1 MRACLRCRIRNKIN
15 ESCWGGFFFHQNIFW
30 CKKAGQ
36 RAVKTSKR
44 SAASLFPIDAVVWQ
58 LKALGALTVS
68 HTNCRFHFVYPVCW
82 AINGT
87 TAVSHLK
94 KINIIIFFAHSVTP
108 GNRVCRELAD
118 TTPLEFAPG
127 DHRRSCPWRLI
138 IRPERGKQPS
148 IKLSPP
154 LTKKACHPFRWSLLL
169 LYLTPGTDNWAC
181 NHHGNWALER

>member
-15 ESCWGGFFFHQNIFW
+15 ESCWGVFFFHQNIFW

-36 RAVKTSKR
+36 RAVTTSKR

-68 HTNCRFHFVYPVCW
+68 HTNCRFHFVCPVCW

-94 KINIIIFFAHSVTP
+94 KINIIIFFAHSWKQSLPRNGRHHTTRICTRWSPPILSVTP
-108 GNRVCRELAD
+108 NN
-118 TTPLEFAPG
+118 P
-127 DHRRSCPWRLI
+127 PWKRQAAVNQALSASD
-138 IRPERGKQPS
+138 KKS
-148 IKLSPP
+148 LSPLP
-154 LTKKACHPFRWSLLL
+154 LIFASPVPDSRHR
-169 LYLTPGTDNWAC
+169 
-181 NHHGNWALER
+181 

>member
-15 ESCWGGFFFHQNIFW
+15 ESCWGVFFFHQNIFW

-36 RAVKTSKR
+36 RAVTTCKR

-68 HTNCRFHFVYPVCW
+68 HTNCRFHFVCPVCW

-108 GNRVCRELAD
+108 GNRVCREMAD
-118 TTPLEFAPG
+118 TTP
-127 DHRRSCPWRLI
+127 HRICTRW
-138 IRPERGKQPS
+138 
-148 IKLSPP
+148 SPP
-154 LTKKACHPFRWSLLL
+154 ILSVTPNNPPWKRQAAVNQALSASDKKACHPFCWSLLL
-169 LYLTPGTDNWAC
+169 LYLSPGTDNWAC

>member
-15 ESCWGGFFFHQNIFW
+15 ESCWGVFFFHQNIFW

-36 RAVKTSKR
+36 RAVTTCKR

-68 HTNCRFHFVYPVCW
+68 HTNCRFHFVCPVCW

-94 KINIIIFFAHSVTP
+94 KINIIIFFAHSWKQSLPRNGRHHTTRICTRWSPPILSVTP
-108 GNRVCRELAD
+108 NN
-118 TTPLEFAPG
+118 P
-127 DHRRSCPWRLI
+127 PWKRQAAVNQALSASD
-138 IRPERGKQPS
+138 KKS
-148 IKLSPP
+148 LSPLP
-154 LTKKACHPFRWSLLL
+154 LIFASPVPDSRHR
-169 LYLTPGTDNWAC
+169 
-181 NHHGNWALER
+181 

>member
-1 MRACLRCRIRNKIN
+1 MKVVG
-15 ESCWGGFFFHQNIFW
+15 GGFFFHQNIFW

-36 RAVKTSKR
+36 RAVTTSKR

-94 KINIIIFFAHSVTP
+94 KINIIIFFAHSWKQSLP
-108 GNRVCRELAD
+108 RNGRHH
-118 TTPLEFAPG
+118 TTRICTRWSPPILSVAPNNP
-127 DHRRSCPWRLI
+127 PWKRQAAVNQALSASD
-138 IRPERGKQPS
+138 KKS
-148 IKLSPP
+148 LSPLP
-154 LTKKACHPFRWSLLL
+154 LIFASPVPDSRHR
-169 LYLTPGTDNWAC
+169 
-181 NHHGNWALER
+181 

>member
-15 ESCWGGFFFHQNIFW
+15 ESCWGFFFFHQNIFW

-36 RAVKTSKR
+36 REVTTTKR

-68 HTNCRFHFVYPVCW
+68 HTNCRLHFVYPVCW

-94 KINIIIFFAHSVTP
+94 KINIIIFFAHSWKQSLPRNGRHHTTRICTRWSPPILSVTP
-108 GNRVCRELAD
+108 NN
-118 TTPLEFAPG
+118 P
-127 DHRRSCPWRLI
+127 PWKRQAAVNQALSASD
-138 IRPERGKQPS
+138 KKS
-148 IKLSPP
+148 LSPLP
-154 LTKKACHPFRWSLLL
+154 LIFASPVPDSRHR
-169 LYLTPGTDNWAC
+169 
-181 NHHGNWALER
+181 

>member
-1 MRACLRCRIRNKIN
+1 MRACLRCRIRNEIN
-15 ESCWGGFFFHQNIFW
+15 ESCWGVFFFHQNIFW

-36 RAVKTSKR
+36 RAVTTSKR

-94 KINIIIFFAHSVTP
+94 KINIIIFFAHSWKQSLP
-108 GNRVCRELAD
+108 RNGRHH
-118 TTPLEFAPG
+118 TTRICTRWSPPILSVAPNNP
-127 DHRRSCPWRLI
+127 PWKRQAAVNQALSASD
-138 IRPERGKQPS
+138 KKS
-148 IKLSPP
+148 LSPLP
-154 LTKKACHPFRWSLLL
+154 LIFASPVPESRHR
-169 LYLTPGTDNWAC
+169 
-181 NHHGNWALER
+181 

>member
-94 KINIIIFFAHSVTP
+94 KINIIIFFAHSWKQSLP
-108 GNRVCRELAD
+108 RNGRHH
-118 TTPLEFAPG
+118 TTRICTRWSPPILSVAPNNP
-127 DHRRSCPWRLI
+127 PWKRQAAVNQALSASD
-138 IRPERGKQPS
+138 KKS
-148 IKLSPP
+148 LSPLP
-154 LTKKACHPFRWSLLL
+154 LIFASPVPDSRHR
-169 LYLTPGTDNWAC
+169 
-181 NHHGNWALER
+181 

>member
-36 RAVKTSKR
+36 RAVTTCKR

-68 HTNCRFHFVYPVCW
+68 HTNCRFHFVCPVCW

-94 KINIIIFFAHSVTP
+94 KINIIIFFAHSWKQSLP
-108 GNRVCRELAD
+108 RNGRHH
-118 TTPLEFAPG
+118 TTRICTRWSPPILSVAPNNP
-127 DHRRSCPWRLI
+127 PWKRQAAVNQALSASD
-138 IRPERGKQPS
+138 KKS
-148 IKLSPP
+148 LSPLP
-154 LTKKACHPFRWSLLL
+154 LIFASPVPESRHR
-169 LYLTPGTDNWAC
+169 
-181 NHHGNWALER
+181 

>member
-15 ESCWGGFFFHQNIFW
+15 ESCWGVFFFHQNIFW

-36 RAVKTSKR
+36 RAVTTSKR

-94 KINIIIFFAHSVTP
+94 KINIIIFFAHSWKQSLPRNGRHHTTRICTRWSPPILSVTP
-108 GNRVCRELAD
+108 NN
-118 TTPLEFAPG
+118 P
-127 DHRRSCPWRLI
+127 PWKRQAAVNQALSASD
-138 IRPERGKQPS
+138 KKS
-148 IKLSPP
+148 LSPLP
-154 LTKKACHPFRWSLLL
+154 LIFASPVPDSRHR
-169 LYLTPGTDNWAC
+169 
-181 NHHGNWALER
+181 

>member
-36 RAVKTSKR
+36 RAVTTSKR

-94 KINIIIFFAHSVTP
+94 KINIIIFFAHSWKQSLP
-108 GNRVCRELAD
+108 RNGRHH
-118 TTPLEFAPG
+118 TTRICTRWSPPILSVAPNNP
-127 DHRRSCPWRLI
+127 PWKRQAAVNQALSASD
-138 IRPERGKQPS
+138 KKS
-148 IKLSPP
+148 LSPLP
-154 LTKKACHPFRWSLLL
+154 LIFASPVPESRHR
-169 LYLTPGTDNWAC
+169 
-181 NHHGNWALER
+181 

>member
-1 MRACLRCRIRNKIN
+1 MKVVG
-15 ESCWGGFFFHQNIFW
+15 GGFFFHQNIFW

-36 RAVKTSKR
+36 RAVTTSKR

-94 KINIIIFFAHSVTP
+94 KINIIIFFAHSWKQSLPRNGRHHTTRICTRWSPPILSVTP
-108 GNRVCRELAD
+108 NN
-118 TTPLEFAPG
+118 P
-127 DHRRSCPWRLI
+127 PWKRQAAVNQALSASD
-138 IRPERGKQPS
+138 KKS
-148 IKLSPP
+148 LSPLP
-154 LTKKACHPFRWSLLL
+154 LIFASPVPDSRHR
-169 LYLTPGTDNWAC
+169 
-181 NHHGNWALER
+181 

>member
-15 ESCWGGFFFHQNIFW
+15 ESCWGFFFFHQNIFW

-36 RAVKTSKR
+36 REVTTTKR

-68 HTNCRFHFVYPVCW
+68 HTNCRLHFVYPVCW

-94 KINIIIFFAHSVTP
+94 KINIIIFFAHSWKQSLP
-108 GNRVCRELAD
+108 RNGRHH
-118 TTPLEFAPG
+118 TTRICTRWSPPILSVAPNNP
-127 DHRRSCPWRLI
+127 PWKRQAAVNQALSASD
-138 IRPERGKQPS
+138 KKS
-148 IKLSPP
+148 LSPLP
-154 LTKKACHPFRWSLLL
+154 LIFASPVPESRHR
-169 LYLTPGTDNWAC
+169 
-181 NHHGNWALER
+181 

>member
-36 RAVKTSKR
+36 RAVTTCKR

-68 HTNCRFHFVYPVCW
+68 HTNCRFHFVCPVCW

-94 KINIIIFFAHSVTP
+94 KINIIIFFAHSWKQSLP
-108 GNRVCRELAD
+108 RNGRHH
-118 TTPLEFAPG
+118 TTRICTRWSPPILSVAPNNP
-127 DHRRSCPWRLI
+127 PWKRQAAVNQALSASD
-138 IRPERGKQPS
+138 KKS
-148 IKLSPP
+148 LSPLP
-154 LTKKACHPFRWSLLL
+154 LIFASPVPDSRHR
-169 LYLTPGTDNWAC
+169 
-181 NHHGNWALER
+181 